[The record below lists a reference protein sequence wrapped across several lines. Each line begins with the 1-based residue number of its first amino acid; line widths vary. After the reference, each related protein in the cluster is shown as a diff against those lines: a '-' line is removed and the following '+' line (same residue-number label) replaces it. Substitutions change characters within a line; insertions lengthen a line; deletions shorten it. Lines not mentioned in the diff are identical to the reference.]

1 MVDTPTDGG
10 SEPAVEIQTMMRE
23 VAARCPFGPAF
34 FAGHLGAL
42 VRERCPDP
50 REGLP
55 SVQVHLHDGERL
67 DLCHVIGF
75 APLWVA
81 LAVWEHGSHAMRTEL
96 VSYEFIARV
105 TIGAPG
111 AQRPGIGFDQ
121 AHAPMAVSMTPE
133 QALQAAGAEGEGP
146 GTREVHT

>member
-1 MVDTPTDGG
+1 MLDTPADGS
-10 SEPAVEIQTMMRE
+10 SEPAVEIQTVMRE
-23 VAARCPFGPAF
+23 VGARCPFGPAF
-34 FAGHLGAL
+34 FAGHLASL

-55 SVQVHLHDGERL
+55 GVHVYLHDGECL

-81 LAVWEHGSHAMRTEL
+81 LAVWEHGSHVMRTEL
-96 VSYEFIARV
+96 VPYELIARV

-121 AHAPMAVSMTPE
+121 SHTPMAVSMTPE
-133 QALQAAGAEGEGP
+133 QALRAAGAEGEG
-146 GTREVHT
+146 R

>member
-1 MVDTPTDGG
+1 MIDTQSDAGG
-10 SEPAVEIQTMMRE
+10 EAVVEIQTALRE
-23 VAARCPFGPAF
+23 VAARCAFGAGF

-55 SVQVHLHDGERL
+55 SVQIHLHDGEQL

-81 LAVWEHGSHAMRTEL
+81 LAVWEHGSHVMRTEL
-96 VSYEFIARV
+96 VQYELIARV

-111 AQRPGIGFDQ
+111 EGRQGIGFDQ
-121 AHAPMAVSMTPE
+121 SHVPMAVAMTPE
-133 QALQAAGAEGEGP
+133 QALRAAGVEGEG
-146 GTREVHT
+146 R